1 MPKVRQRDPNDKV
14 KTKGK
19 KHSKNRKKQTNVP
32 RQMQAAVEQKVKQKQ
47 EQQASN
53 EAATTTTE
61 QAVVETIAGAA
72 QLAGKTSG
80 VIYDKVIRQQI
91 PEEGAVHRAESAPEP
106 QQPEI
111 PQMQRSQYT
120 EQGRRLAVQEY
131 ADSHYRSSIPSIPV
145 SEPFQENKGINTGVQ
160 PKQKP
165 LSNTTPQNL
174 PKSQEHPKATHNSG
188 AVEMGRKVAI
198 QTHIKAQIEKKD
210 IQQSASITADTPV
223 LQNTITPRQSGVA
236 PKTRT
241 VPELNQ
247 GNGPKTKD
255 AVSPLTDVPPVE
267 QGRRQ
272 AIRSHT
278 ASIGER
284 KQMKAGTAQVQ
295 DVPLP
300 SSEVKLS
307 DTNIQPKTRP
317 DELSDSKLMPKTKD
331 APIQPVT
338 DAAVEQGRR
347 LVVQKYAETQAE
359 KAMLHPKRFRESASV
374 AKTSSDN
381 RSPFK
386 KDFDTVCNSTILRRL
401 QDKAQVFPLEQ
412 EDYARTRLTHSIEVM
427 SVASSLAVQAI
438 KVILETN
445 LDQYLSSDYKL
456 SHEISDFRETIKEIP
471 TILNAAALL
480 HDMGN
485 PPFGHLGE
493 QIISDWFRNNLPK
506 IVKKADGTY
515 VFNDV
520 GSADDTLAYKL
531 KGKYAEDLMHF
542 EGNAQLLRLVTKL
555 SYVVDEHGMNLSY
568 PVLASFI
575 KYPCA
580 STNIDKSKLST
591 KKMGYFTTEEDEFT
605 AICEALGLHNCRH
618 PLAFLLEAA
627 DDIACNR
634 SNFWYDR
641 FACYDCISNRNS
653 NINKPTK
660 SNAKIWT

>member
-1 MPKVRQRDPNDKV
+1 MLYWDK
-14 KTKGK
+14 
-19 KHSKNRKKQTNVP
+19 
-32 RQMQAAVEQKVKQKQ
+32 
-47 EQQASN
+47 
-53 EAATTTTE
+53 
-61 QAVVETIAGAA
+61 
-72 QLAGKTSG
+72 L
-80 VIYDKVIRQQI
+80 
-91 PEEGAVHRAESAPEP
+91 
-106 QQPEI
+106 
-111 PQMQRSQYT
+111 
-120 EQGRRLAVQEY
+120 
-131 ADSHYRSSIPSIPV
+131 
-145 SEPFQENKGINTGVQ
+145 
-160 PKQKP
+160 
-165 LSNTTPQNL
+165 
-174 PKSQEHPKATHNSG
+174 
-188 AVEMGRKVAI
+188 
-198 QTHIKAQIEKKD
+198 
-210 IQQSASITADTPV
+210 
-223 LQNTITPRQSGVA
+223 
-236 PKTRT
+236 
-241 VPELNQ
+241 LN
-247 GNGPKTKD
+247 
-255 AVSPLTDVPPVE
+255 
-267 QGRRQ
+267 
-272 AIRSHT
+272 
-278 ASIGER
+278 
-284 KQMKAGTAQVQ
+284 
-295 DVPLP
+295 
-300 SSEVKLS
+300 
-307 DTNIQPKTRP
+307 
-317 DELSDSKLMPKTKD
+317 
-331 APIQPVT
+331 
-338 DAAVEQGRR
+338 
-347 LVVQKYAETQAE
+347 
-359 KAMLHPKRFRESASV
+359 PKRFRESASV

-627 DDIACNR
+627 DDIAYLSADIEDAQHKGIVSVDCLISYLKEAESDPIVKRVLDEIERYRADADRSQYPDVDGYIIHRTRVLIKGLMIDAMYDSFKELYEDMMNGTCEKELIAHSKVSILAEILRKIERDKIYYCKEIVESKTRAFTIISKLLDVYVPAVLSRSIDDIGKDSASNLLYLSLSTNYRYISERMNNSETDENKKLYNR
-634 SNFWYDR
+634 LLLVTDQ
-641 FACYDCISNRNS
+641 ISGMTDSHAMTVYR
-653 NINKPTK
+653 TVT
-660 SNAKIWT
+660 AT